1 MADHDDRLADQRAAD
16 HGSGDQGS
24 ADQATE
30 RPGRLDDAEE
40 RMLSEGRRLSAWAL
54 IGAAAFVIA
63 MIALAF
69 AVFKSDG
76 PDPGAAT
83 SPSAVNRPSSEGP

>member
-1 MADHDDRLADQRAAD
+1 MADHEDRLNDQRPT
-16 HGSGDQGS
+16 DQRS

-40 RMLSEGRRLSAWAL
+40 RMLSEGRRLSMWAL
-54 IGAAAFVIA
+54 IGAAAFVVA
-63 MIALAF
+63 MIALTF
-69 AVFKSDG
+69 AIFKSDG

-83 SPSAVNRPSSEGP
+83 SPSIINRPPSEGP

>member
-1 MADHDDRLADQRAAD
+1 MADHDDRLNDQRLAN
-16 HGSGDQGS
+16 QGS
-24 ADQATE
+24 ADQAADK
-30 RPGRLDDAEE
+30 PGRLDDREE

-76 PDPGAAT
+76 PNPGAAT
-83 SPSAVNRPSSEGP
+83 SPPAVDRPSSEGP

>member
-1 MADHDDRLADQRAAD
+1 MADHDDRLTDQRRT
-16 HGSGDQGS
+16 DQGS
-24 ADQATE
+24 ADQANE
-30 RPGRLDDAEE
+30 RPGRLDDREE
-40 RMLSEGRRLSAWAL
+40 RMLSEGRRLSVWAL
-54 IGAAAFVIA
+54 IGAATFVLV